1 MSRTA
6 VFIIFLLG
14 TLCLEPACADGVPL
28 ADRDWQEISSSNFRI
43 KSVLAEEETIELL
56 RHLEVMRASLGD
68 SSEVST
74 YESQVPTIILAV
86 DSHEDYVSIGAPDF
100 SAGYFVSDLREN
112 AILIEHTAGSRG
124 IQIILHEYAHY
135 LNKQSGQ
142 IRFPRWFEEGNAEYL
157 SNSRVRDQAF
167 EYAMAPQGHLATLNF
182 MSWMPLAVLLATDD
196 TSAMDN
202 EEAALF
208 YGQSWLMVHYLR
220 SLPDADQ
227 TLPATLE
234 RYARLASAGT
244 PPGAAFSQAFSV
256 DLQEFEQALLQ
267 YYLKKDFSS
276 RTVPVNTAL
285 PGFSPQ
291 ASDMSRSEAQLA
303 LADMALRL
311 EDFEAAEK
319 WFTATLPDDELRAR
333 AEAGLGRILGRR
345 GDLDGAN
352 KRFETAIYLMA
363 WDFRIWMDYAQYWA
377 QQLATAYDSKSR
389 ETAAS
394 RLIESLQNA
403 LTISEATPELN
414 SLMGLAYLAKGQDL
428 PAAIEYLEAAI
439 EAAPQDQA
447 TRMLLARAYLFV
459 FQPDDAI
466 AVAESVLRF
475 EHQANVLTDAAHD
488 VIDDAHELRRRM
500 N

>member
-14 TLCLEPACADGVPL
+14 TLCLEPARANGVPL
-28 ADRDWQEISSSNFRI
+28 ADRDWQEISSGNFRI
-43 KSVLAEEETIELL
+43 KSVLDEEETIELL

-68 SSEVST
+68 SSEVPT
-74 YESQVPTIILAV
+74 YESRVPTIILVV
-86 DSHEDYVSIGAPDF
+86 DNHEDYVSIGAPDF

-135 LNKQSGQ
+135 LNRQSGH

-167 EYAMAPQGHLATLNF
+167 EFAMAPQGHLATLNF
-182 MSWMPLAVLLATDD
+182 MSWMPLATVLTTDD
-196 TSAMDN
+196 TSALNN

-220 SLPDADQ
+220 SLPDADL
-227 TLPATLE
+227 TLPVTLE
-234 RYARLASAGT
+234 RYARLASTGT
-244 PPGAAFSQAFSV
+244 PPGEAFSQAFSV
-256 DLQEFEQALLQ
+256 DLEEFEQALFL
-267 YYLKKDFSS
+267 YYLEKNFSS

-291 ASDMSRSEAQLA
+291 VSDMSRSEAQLA
-303 LADMALRL
+303 LAHMALRL
-311 EDFEAAEK
+311 ENVDAAQK
-319 WFTATLPDDELRAR
+319 WFTAALSDDELRAH

-352 KRFETAIYLMA
+352 KHFETAIYLMA

-377 QQLATAYDSKSR
+377 QQLSTAYDSKSR
-389 ETAAS
+389 EKAAS

-414 SLMGLAYLAKGQDL
+414 SLMGLAYLAKGRDV
-428 PAAIEYLEAAI
+428 PEAIEYLEAAI

-466 AVAESVLRF
+466 AVAESILRF
-475 EHQANVLTDAAHD
+475 EHKASPLTDAAREIIHT
-488 VIDDAHELRRRM
+488 ARQQRER
-500 N
+500 